1 MKKSGDA
8 HRGEEEWA
16 CRLSRWAGAAA
27 LARALPV
34 RQLPEQPELELQEP
48 QKQERQ
54 VPPELRERELEQE
67 QEPASHGVAQRYRK
81 KK

>member
-16 CRLSRWAGAAA
+16 CRLSRWVGAAA

-34 RQLPEQPELELQEP
+34 RQLPEQLEKPELELQEP

-54 VPPELRERELEQE
+54 VPPELREPEQ
-67 QEPASHGVAQRYRK
+67 QPASHGVAQRYRK